1 MPNATSEVTTTT
13 ISAGY
18 DKQDDSNKKN
28 NNNNNDNNNTD
39 RNYNGST
46 NIKQKSAVVT
56 SALPYA
62 NGEIHIGHI
71 ASTYLPADIFTRFCR
86 LTGKE
91 IYHVCASDDFG
102 TPVLIR
108 AEKENK
114 TPAEY
119 VGFWNKRDYEDF
131 KLFGISFDFFY
142 KTSSK
147 ENVEFVQFV
156 FKRLYKNGH
165 IYEQDVVQFYCQ
177 YDDKF
182 LPDRYVIG
190 KCPNCGA
197 ENQYSDLCE
206 KCGKV
211 PDQILDPKCAI
222 CGRPPIKK
230 SSKHYF
236 FKLSNFSKQL
246 KEWLNR
252 NANLQSDIKNYVI
265 NWIDEGLE
273 DWDITRD
280 LSWGVPIPM
289 PDAKGKVFYGW
300 FDNHLC
306 YISTLNT
313 LIQKQHKKAQDKER
327 QKQQIQQQNQESYSY
342 SYYSSSEREPETKT
356 EESAKEEEQQQQN
369 YDIDAGKK
377 YWNNSEIYHFIGKD
391 IVYHHYLFLPAM
403 RMGINEEY
411 KLPDYIPTRGH
422 LMLQNQKISKSRNWY
437 IGLRDFASDFNPD
450 YLRFYIASI
459 APYSQSD
466 VNFDWDVFFEKINNE
481 LIANI
486 GNFINRAL
494 YFVQKTFD
502 SRVPKPSSEY
512 DLEDRTS
519 ISEIEKIADEVG
531 ELIDRNEFDR
541 ALKRILKFA
550 THFNQYFQ
558 KKQPWSNQ
566 ATANTTLFIAVN
578 AVRSLAIMLEPFIP
592 ISSEKV
598 WSQLGFDNNNN
609 DNNIESKISIG
620 SSSSGGDTNVGDN
633 SRSGSSNSIHKQ
645 QWTSA
650 SEIKIQPGHILGR
663 IEPIFRKIQP
673 KDIQLQKAKLG
684 KQEERQQQQEQK
696 QQQRK

>member
-1 MPNATSEVTTTT
+1 MPYSNSEIT
-13 ISAGY
+13 IY
-18 DKQDDSNKKN
+18 NSNYSEYEKSNINTDNNNNYNNNINGDKN
-28 NNNNNDNNNTD
+28 NNNKN
-39 RNYNGST
+39 
-46 NIKQKSAVVT
+46 KMKKKSAVVT

-86 LTGKE
+86 LTGRE

-119 VGFWNKRDYEDF
+119 VDLWNKRDYEDF
-131 KLFGISFDFFY
+131 KSLGISFDFFY

-147 ENVEFVQFV
+147 ENIEFVQYV
-156 FKRLYKNGH
+156 FKRLYENGH
-165 IYEQDVVQFYCQ
+165 IYEQDVIQFYCQ

-190 KCPNCGA
+190 RCPNCGA

-222 CGRPPIKK
+222 CNRPPIKK

-236 FKLSNFSKQL
+236 FKLSNFSAQL
-246 KEWLNR
+246 KEWLNS
-252 NANLQSDIKNYVI
+252 NTNLQLDIKNYVI

-306 YISTLNT
+306 YISTLAT
-313 LIQKQHKKAQDKER
+313 YIQKRQNEKK
-327 QKQQIQQQNQESYSY
+327 QKQQQQQEKKKQKK
-342 SYYSSSEREPETKT
+342 SSGVAGAVAVVE
-356 EESAKEEEQQQQN
+356 
-369 YDIDAGKK
+369 DDDDGKK
-377 YWNNSEIYHFIGKD
+377 YWNDSEIYHFIGKD

-403 RMGINEEY
+403 RMGIGQEY

-422 LMLQNQKISKSRNWY
+422 LMLQNQKISKSRNWS
-437 IGLRDFASDFNPD
+437 ISLRDFTSAFNPD

-459 APYSQSD
+459 APYSQAD
-466 VNFDWDVFFEKINNE
+466 VNFDWDLFSEKINNE

-494 YFVQKTFD
+494 YFVQKTFN
-502 SRVPKPSSEY
+502 SRVPQPSSEY
-512 DLEDRTS
+512 DFEDRNS

-531 ELIDRNEFDR
+531 ELIYRNEFDR

-558 KKQPWSNQ
+558 KKQPWRNT
-566 ATANTTLFIAVN
+566 ATANTTLFISVN

-592 ISSEKV
+592 LSSKKV
-598 WSQLGFDNNNN
+598 WSQLGIDNNSGNSSSGSGGGSSRTRKKDDNDSSSSTGRNSTKNNSSVDDDNNNN
-609 DNNIESKISIG
+609 KS
-620 SSSSGGDTNVGDN
+620 T
-633 SRSGSSNSIHKQ
+633 HKE
-645 QWTSA
+645 QWKSA
-650 SEIKIQPGHILGR
+650 SEIKIPPGHVLGSV
-663 IEPIFRKIQP
+663 EPIFSKIQP
-673 KDIQLQKAKLG
+673 KDIELQKTKL
-684 KQEERQQQQEQK
+684 ERQQQQEQQR
-696 QQQRK
+696 QQ

>member
-1 MPNATSEVTTTT
+1 MPHATSKVTTNA
-13 ISAGY
+13 SY
-18 DKQDDSNKKN
+18 DKQDNDYDKKN
-28 NNNNNDNNNTD
+28 NSNDSNNN
-39 RNYNGST
+39 ST
-46 NIKQKSAVVT
+46 TKIKYKSAVVT

-86 LTGKE
+86 LTGIE

-119 VGFWNKRDYEDF
+119 VDFWNKRDYEDF

-147 ENVEFVQFV
+147 ENVEFVQYV
-156 FKRLYKNGH
+156 FKRLYENGH

-190 KCPNCGA
+190 ICPNCGA

-222 CGRPPIKK
+222 CGTPPVKK
-230 SSKHYF
+230 RSKHYF

-246 KEWLNR
+246 KEWLNG

-313 LIQKQHKKAQDKER
+313 LIQEQHKKVQNKER
-327 QKQQIQQQNQESYSY
+327 HNQIQQDQPQQPQQNQESS
-342 SYYSSSEREPETKT
+342 YSSSSATETKT
-356 EESAKEEEQQQQN
+356 EEAAAQKKQQQN

-459 APYSQSD
+459 APYSQTD

-512 DLEDRTS
+512 DSDDRIS
-519 ISEIEKIADEVG
+519 ISEIEKIADEVS
-531 ELIDRNEFDR
+531 ELIHKNEFDR

-609 DNNIESKISIG
+609 NNNNNIIDSKISIG
-620 SSSSGGDTNVGDN
+620 SSSSGGDNNNNNNLDN
-633 SRSGSSNSIHKQ
+633 SRNGSSSSIHTQ
-645 QWTSA
+645 QWNSA
-650 SEIKIQPGHILGR
+650 SEIKIQPGHVLGR

-684 KQEERQQQQEQK
+684 KQQEEQQQQQEQK
-696 QQQRK
+696 QQQQK